1 MDVSRLHD
9 IQGTRNME
17 SSESN
22 PAEKSVRTSGSVIG
36 NSAVQ
41 WILGIATF
49 ACIFIYHTYPLGLSD
64 FWWHLNTGR
73 WIWTHGVM
81 PVDDPFLY
89 SSASPLDPR
98 AELILR
104 GYPLSQLLF
113 FGTYALAGAKAL
125 VILKGVLMTLF
136 YGLLWNHFRRSG
148 LHPITAL
155 AIVTALPLLFFRFD
169 ELRPQV
175 FSFIFTLLTLQL
187 VEQFLAEERIGKPTN
202 SYMFLLPAIMLL
214 WANLHRGFIIG
225 LGIIGVFLCSEWIA
239 RKNGRNPLSDK
250 SFRRFLILSIASSG
264 IAFVNPVGV
273 TATWASFT
281 ELSGPFS
288 KVIDEFLGTLRYFEF
303 LGMKQMGYLVVATAV
318 VPALALLYKWRGI
331 SMAHWLLLAA
341 FLAAG
346 IMSFRFSLLMV
357 AVVFAIASVYYARDL
372 NRWLAMT
379 KGIPIILLWCI
390 ATGFLANSAIS
401 RTSLSASALE
411 AGVIPSTAVD
421 YLVRSKPAGNV
432 YNYFEY
438 GGYLSW
444 RLYPQKIFIDQRNL
458 SWNTYEEYS
467 QCWRG
472 DYAKVFGKYRIGVV
486 FYPVHEIPSGK
497 LSRLVGGLLND
508 KQWGVGY
515 YDGRDII
522 FIKLDINGNLP
533 LLNKPAVAENIV
545 RHLHG

>member
-1 MDVSRLHD
+1 
-9 IQGTRNME
+9 ME

-22 PAEKSVRTSGSVIG
+22 SETKFASKSGSLIE
-36 NSAVQ
+36 NYAVQ
-41 WILGIATF
+41 WILGLVTI

-64 FWWHLNTGR
+64 FWWHMNTGR
-73 WIWTHGVM
+73 WIWANGEM
-81 PVDDPFLY
+81 PTGDPFLY
-89 SSASPLDPR
+89 SSATPLDPR

-125 VILKGVLMTLF
+125 VILKGLLMTLF

-155 AIVTALPLLFFRFD
+155 AIIGTLPLLFFRFD

-175 FSFIFTLLTLQL
+175 FSFIFTLLVLQL
-187 VEQFLAEERIGKPTN
+187 VEQFLADERSGIPTKK
-202 SYMFLLPAIMLL
+202 YMLLIPAIMLL

-225 LGIIGVFLCSEWIA
+225 LGIFGVFLFSEWIA
-239 RKNGRNPLSDK
+239 RKTRSDPLSDK
-250 SFRRFLILSIASSG
+250 AFRRFLMLAIVSSG
-264 IAFVNPVGV
+264 ISFVNPVGI

-288 KVIDEFLGTLRYFEF
+288 KVIDEFLGTLKYFEF
-303 LGMKQMGYLVVATAV
+303 LGLKHMGYLVVASAV
-318 VPALALLYKWRGI
+318 APALALLYKWRKI
-331 SMAHWLLLAA
+331 SIAHWLLLAA

-346 IMSFRFSLLMV
+346 TMSFRFSLLMV
-357 AVVFAIASVYYARDL
+357 TVVLAIAGVYYSKDL
-372 NRWLAMT
+372 NRWLT
-379 KGIPIILLWCI
+379 GSKGIPNILLWCI

-401 RTSLSASALE
+401 RTSLSASPLE
-411 AGVIPSTAVD
+411 TRVIPSAAVD
-421 YLVRSKPAGNV
+421 YLVRSQPAGNV
-432 YNYFEY
+432 FNYFEY

-472 DYAKVFGKYRIGVV
+472 DYSEVFGKYRIGVV
-486 FYPVHEIPSGK
+486 IYPVHEIPSGK

-515 YDGRDII
+515 YDGRDIV
-522 FIKLDINGNLP
+522 FIKLDINGNQP
-533 LLNKPAVAENIV
+533 LLNKPAVAANIV
-545 RHLHG
+545 RHLQD